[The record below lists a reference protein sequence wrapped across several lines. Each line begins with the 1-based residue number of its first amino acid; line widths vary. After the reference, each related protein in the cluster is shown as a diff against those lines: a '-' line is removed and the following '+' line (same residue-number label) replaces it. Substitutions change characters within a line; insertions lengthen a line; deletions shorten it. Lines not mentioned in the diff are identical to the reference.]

1 MVRSK
6 WGLFDGVLA
15 LTTDNKL
22 LKIILVEG
30 DGPKAGRGAKVAIKY
45 SLRLSEELDTE
56 PFDSSSRRP
65 DGVLEFTLGRRKV
78 IPALEI
84 AAQNMKLGEKCRVKA
99 AANYA
104 FGSKGL
110 KRKGVPPDATVYL
123 EVEMIRFEGGEK
135 KKPFSEMTPS
145 ERFEMAKN
153 CKEQGNSLFK
163 ELKYDRAMTQYS
175 QCIQYLANVFLKSN
189 SSRESPSE
197 SDRKPQENTEKSKQA
212 NGDNQLQSVQEATTE
227 EQHPQPEQ
235 EEGFEEAQIRDDEH
249 QTQNGISAS
258 NTQQGVASDETQPDT
273 QHQSASQS
281 ANVDEEITTLDIST
295 ATTEKIS
302 DEPPP
307 GPQAASSNNDGEEG
321 AEAGKV
327 SDTTNEANGEPKTEG
342 GQAKV
347 DHGSEQKGIR
357 AGGGEES
364 GKQEGDGSV
373 PSKVEDTS
381 SVDEEPESGPTKA
394 EVASLHVT
402 TLNNLS
408 LCLLKLEQYKR
419 AVESASLALNV
430 EPSNSKALYYRY
442 VPKAFQ
448 NDVYCLFWC

>member
-1 MVRSK
+1 MVGSK
-6 WGLFDGVLA
+6 WGLFDGVSA

-22 LKIILVEG
+22 LKQILVEG
-30 DGPKAGRGAKVAIKY
+30 DGPNAGRGAKVAIKY
-45 SLRLSEELDTE
+45 SLRLSDELGAE
-56 PFDSSSRRP
+56 PFDSSSTRP

-135 KKPFSEMTPS
+135 KKPFADMTPS

-153 CKEQGNSLFK
+153 CKEKGNSLFK
-163 ELKYDRAMTQYS
+163 ELKYDRAMSQYS
-175 QCIQYLANVFLKSN
+175 QCIQFLANIFFKSK
-189 SSRESPSE
+189 SSSETPSE
-197 SDRKPQENTEKSKQA
+197 SDGKPENNKDESKQA
-212 NGDNQLQSVQEATTE
+212 NGDGQLKIEEDGDSE
-227 EQHPQPEQ
+227 EQQPQSEH

-249 QTQNGISAS
+249 QAVNGTSTS
-258 NTQQGVASDETQPDT
+258 STTQQNTTRDEKPSETQD
-273 QHQSASQS
+273 ASQS
-281 ANVDEEITTLDIST
+281 SNDDEEIATLDIST
-295 ATTEKIS
+295 ATTGKVS
-302 DEPPP
+302 AEPPP
-307 GPQAASSNNDGEEG
+307 GTHFTSSNNEGEG
-321 AEAGKV
+321 AAEAGKENEK
-327 SDTTNEANGEPKTEG
+327 TNVDDSEPKTEE
-342 GQAKV
+342 GQTEMV
-347 DHGSEQKGIR
+347 DGSELNVTSTK
-357 AGGGEES
+357 ADEDS
-364 GKQEGDGSV
+364 MKQETGNAIPADAENGGSAAEEAENG
-373 PSKVEDTS
+373 PSK
-381 SVDEEPESGPTKA
+381 EEVS
-394 EVASLHVT
+394 SLHVT

-442 VPKAFQ
+442 VRQAFQ
-448 NDVYCLFWC
+448 NGVYLIF